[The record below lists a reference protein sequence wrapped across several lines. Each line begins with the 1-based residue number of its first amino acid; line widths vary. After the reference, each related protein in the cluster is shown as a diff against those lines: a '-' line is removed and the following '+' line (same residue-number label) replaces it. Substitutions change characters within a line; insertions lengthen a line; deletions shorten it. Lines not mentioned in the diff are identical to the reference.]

1 MSIKSHTTEE
11 LYKERQYMNREIKF
25 RFYHKGLNKF
35 IDFEPKWY
43 EGKISYNSDVIQC
56 QQFTGL
62 KDKNDKEIY
71 EGDILNEIHYEDWG
85 DESGFS
91 YLGVVRHKTYSSCDA
106 GHQFSGFVTY
116 PNLNENKDYA
126 GNQIREDCEIVG
138 NIFENPELLKI

>member
-1 MSIKSHTTEE
+1 MKIK
-11 LYKERQYMNREIKF
+11 YRVWDKVRRKF
-25 RFYHKGLNKF
+25 LCPNLNQFAILSNGKL
-35 IDFEPKWY
+35 IVSDSEWY
-43 EGKISYNSDVIQC
+43 SDLQNVNPNDYDI

-62 KDKNDKEIY
+62 KDRNSREIY

-116 PNLNENKDYA
+116 PNLNENKDYV